1 MLDKNKI
8 LVKNKLVNE
17 RFLLKLLL
25 SISLITIISV
35 DKLLL
40 ESYKSEKNYLFID

>member
-25 SISLITIISV
+25 SINLIIIISV

-40 ESYKSEKNYLFID
+40 ESYKT